1 MKIDDIL
8 ISDYKDWLQTRVN
21 GHLVSSE
28 YFRLAMTTFRERH
41 RSNASEVL
49 FVMASDDID
58 WCQAMFSNETDVVFA
73 STEAL
78 KYKVK
83 QPTFDLAVLSLC
95 HHSIIRQVLYHFRIE
110 CSVTRL
116 KLPNVFKKMP
126 KNDFNRK
133 MTDFDTFAKIA
144 NECGRF
150 VHINCCLRL

>member
-28 YFRLAMTTFRERH
+28 YFRLAMTTYRERH
-41 RSNASEVL
+41 RSKASEVL

-95 HHSIIRQVLYHFRIE
+95 HHSIIR
-110 CSVTRL
+110 
-116 KLPNVFKKMP
+116 
-126 KNDFNRK
+126 
-133 MTDFDTFAKIA
+133 
-144 NECGRF
+144 
-150 VHINCCLRL
+150 

>member
-95 HHSIIRQVLYHFRIE
+95 HHSIIRWVLYHFRIE

-116 KLPNVFKKMP
+116 KLPNVFKSCP
-126 KNDFNRK
+126 KIISIEKWQILTPLPKLPMNVGDLCILIV
-133 MTDFDTFAKIA
+133 A
-144 NECGRF
+144 
-150 VHINCCLRL
+150 